1 MHKTL
6 EAYFGKN
13 EFTAKKGLDPDFR
26 ERHFARMFTDKQIVS
41 TVSRQLSCK
50 IT

>member
-13 EFTAKKGLDPDFR
+13 EFTAKKGLDPF
-26 ERHFARMFTDKQIVS
+26 FAIGVDIKMM
-41 TVSRQLSCK
+41 RQKFKL
-50 IT
+50 

>member
-13 EFTAKKGLDPDFR
+13 EFTAKKGLDQPYKT
-26 ERHFARMFTDKQIVS
+26 ERIYPLILIIIIPQINP
-41 TVSRQLSCK
+41 L
-50 IT
+50 

>member
-13 EFTAKKGLDPDFR
+13 EFTAKKGLDLDPRVR
-26 ERHFARMFTDKQIVS
+26 EDDK
-41 TVSRQLSCK
+41 
-50 IT
+50 